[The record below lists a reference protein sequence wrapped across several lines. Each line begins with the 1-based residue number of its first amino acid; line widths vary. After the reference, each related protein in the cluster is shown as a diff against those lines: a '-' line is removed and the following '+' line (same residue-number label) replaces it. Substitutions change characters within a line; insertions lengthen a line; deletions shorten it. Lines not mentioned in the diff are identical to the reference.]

1 MGLGR
6 DGRVLSGA
14 VRQVAARP
22 VTLTSR
28 MQLRQM
34 SITEAPGAL
43 VRIWPGEWGAGR
55 LPGWG
60 QCSAVSVPCPPLSM
74 VEHAGPEARTQA
86 RAGRKGGRLAQM

>member
-1 MGLGR
+1 MLP
-6 DGRVLSGA
+6 LPQQLA
-14 VRQVAARP
+14 VDVAARP
-22 VTLTSR
+22 FALTSR

-74 VEHAGPEARTQA
+74 AEHAPVPRRGPRRERGE
-86 RAGRKGGRLAQM
+86 RVRGWFAQM